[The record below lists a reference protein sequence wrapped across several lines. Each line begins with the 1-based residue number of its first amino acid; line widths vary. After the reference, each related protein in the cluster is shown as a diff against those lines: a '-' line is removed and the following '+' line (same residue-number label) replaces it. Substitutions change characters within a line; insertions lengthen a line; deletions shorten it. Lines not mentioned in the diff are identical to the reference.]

1 MTISLA
7 TEKNEAA
14 IAARAEKAAAK
25 AEVRVEVK
33 AKAEA
38 EAIERCAICAICAAF
53 ANEPGQEGEC
63 RRHAPVKNNEF
74 PKMRDNGWC
83 FEFVSLK

>member
-1 MTISLA
+1 MSIA
-7 TEKNEAA
+7 TEK
-14 IAARAEKAAAK
+14 AEKAEK
-25 AEVRVEVK
+25 AEKKAPASEVK
-33 AKAEA
+33 AEA
-38 EAIERCAICAICAAF
+38 KTIERCAICAAF